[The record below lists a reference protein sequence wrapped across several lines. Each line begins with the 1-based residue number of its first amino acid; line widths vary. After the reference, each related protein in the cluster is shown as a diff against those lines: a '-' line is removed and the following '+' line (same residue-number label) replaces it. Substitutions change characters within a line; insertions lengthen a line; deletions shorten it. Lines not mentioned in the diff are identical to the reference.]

1 MMARF
6 RCRNEE
12 RENRCWMD
20 GEERRCRMSYEEK
33 EIIEHM
39 WNGCSEMRERE
50 RKERREILN
59 EDGREIRW
67 MKEIWK
73 RRGRIEEERGGGRE
87 KMLIFEIVFLC
98 L

>member
-1 MMARF
+1 MRQL
-6 RCRNEE
+6 
-12 RENRCWMD
+12 
-20 GEERRCRMSYEEK
+20 S
-33 EIIEHM
+33 M

-50 RKERREILN
+50 SKERGEILN

-73 RRGRIEEERGGGRE
+73 RREMIEKEKGGYR
-87 KMLIFEIVFLC
+87 KKKLIFAIAFLC